1 MNKENSVWN
10 PHKKT
15 LTNSEAVRNCEI
27 RKNSIEYKIF
37 CMLRNLDPHDINN
50 VGAFLQRAGA

>member
-1 MNKENSVWN
+1 MEKENN
-10 PHKKT
+10 KKT

-27 RKNSIEYKIF
+27 RKSSIEYKVF